1 MPRNRVLKV
10 VAGIVVSFSALAG
23 TIILLSQMAIISFAV
38 AKLMLA
44 ALLGIYVGLG
54 MLIAA
59 YRLIDK
65 LE

>member
-1 MPRNRVLKV
+1 MPRNRVLRV

-23 TIILLSQMAIISFAV
+23 TIIRLSQMEIISFTM

-44 ALLGIYVGLG
+44 VLLGMYVGFG

>member
-1 MPRNRVLKV
+1 MPRNRVLIV